1 MRPEFEAWILDQIE
15 RQRRGEQISEY
26 LSPTFLKS
34 LSRLVEHN
42 VFGGEMNT
50 IDRAAQD
57 LETTASRIREECRR
71 LTLLAEQCE
80 KEAKDIRKVALRVLK
95 EAELI

>member
-71 LTLLAEQCE
+71 LTLLAR
-80 KEAKDIRKVALRVLK
+80 RKPRTSARSHSEFSK
-95 EAELI
+95 RQNSSR